1 MKKSLL
7 ILVTILSLSC
17 NEDESNNLDKTT
29 LNLVTGINFR
39 QTSDDTT
46 LQLGNPNV
54 LVNNSFVVY
63 PNPANQ
69 VVSISSQEN
78 ITDIWFVKSNP
89 QKIHQNVDFSSI
101 LNSSLYAEQL
111 IVSNSN
117 FSINGQSSNGISLNI
132 GDLEKGYYKV
142 FVKIGGVLYWDNL
155 YKYENPG
162 NNEEQFNA
170 LINFWD

>member
-17 NEDESNNLDKTT
+17 NEDENNNLGKTA

-39 QTSDDTT
+39 ETSDDTP

-69 VVSISSQEN
+69 VISISSQEN

-155 YKYENPG
+155 YKYENQG

-170 LINFWD
+170 IINFWD